1 MSAVEQV
8 FPDRDQRRGADRLGM
23 FVFLGSE
30 IMLFG
35 GIFALLAFDRIH
47 HPGAAAV
54 AAQHLKIWFGT
65 ANTAILLTSSLL
77 VAVAALAAR
86 EGRAKTVALTLALA
100 VALGVAFIG
109 VKGVEYRLEY
119 LEGLFP
125 VIGPPS
131 PLGDR
136 PASLFIGLY
145 FISTALH
152 AVHVSVG
159 IALLSWAAIG
169 VARGRL
175 RVPQRRTTI
184 HLVGL
189 YWHLVD
195 VIWIFLYPLLYL
207 ARA

>member
-8 FPDRDQRRGADRLGM
+8 FPDQDQRRDADRLGM

-35 GIFALLAFDRIH
+35 GIFALLAFDRIR
-47 HPGAAAV
+47 HPGAAA
-54 AAQHLKIWFGT
+54 AAAEHLKIWFGT

-86 EGRAKTVALTLALA
+86 EGRAKTVTATLACA
-100 VALGVAFIG
+100 AALGVAFIG

-119 LEGLFP
+119 LERLFP

-131 PLGDR
+131 PLGDQ

-152 AVHVSVG
+152 ALHVSVG
-159 IALLSWAAIG
+159 VVLLGWASIG
-169 VARGRL
+169 VAR
-175 RVPQRRTTI
+175 RRM
-184 HLVGL
+184 
-189 YWHLVD
+189 
-195 VIWIFLYPLLYL
+195 LL
-207 ARA
+207 